1 MSVTHHTFS
10 IERRYKASPKRVFA
24 AWSTAEEKAKWF
36 HGNEERSRDP
46 LQLDFRV
53 GGRERASGVTKR
65 GTRTTYEA
73 LYLNI
78 VPDERIILT
87 YWMDLDGRAISTSL
101 QTVELAPDGAGTRL
115 TFTEQDAFLD
125 GFDGAASREEG
136 TRILLEQ
143 IAEALGE

>member
-1 MSVTHHTFS
+1 MSVVHHTFTV
-10 IERRYKASPKRVFA
+10 ERRYKASPSRVFA
-24 AWSTAEEKAKWF
+24 AWSSAEEKAKWF

-73 LYLNI
+73 LYLDI

-87 YWMDLDGRAISTSL
+87 YWMNLDGTPISASL
-101 QTVELAPDGAGTRL
+101 QTVELAAEGAGTRL

-143 IAEALGE
+143 IAQALGE